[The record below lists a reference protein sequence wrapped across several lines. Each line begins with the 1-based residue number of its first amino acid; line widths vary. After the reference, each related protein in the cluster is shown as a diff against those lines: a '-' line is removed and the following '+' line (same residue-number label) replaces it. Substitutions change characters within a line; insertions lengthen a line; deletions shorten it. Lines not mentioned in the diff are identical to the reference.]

1 MLTADAAITIMFTNL
16 LNKSSMKSRSK
27 AKGPCYLYIHII
39 IIIIIIYMSIVYF
52 RSITKS
58 LANSVNNL

>member
-1 MLTADAAITIMFTNL
+1 MPTADAAITIMFTNL
-16 LNKSSMKSRSK
+16 LNKSPMKSRSK
-27 AKGPCYLYIHII
+27 AKGPCYLYIHI